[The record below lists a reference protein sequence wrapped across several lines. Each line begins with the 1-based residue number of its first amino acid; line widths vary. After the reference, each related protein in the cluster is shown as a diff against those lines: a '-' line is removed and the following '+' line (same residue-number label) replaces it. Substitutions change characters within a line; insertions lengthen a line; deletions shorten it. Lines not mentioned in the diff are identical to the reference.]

1 MAKTTRRH
9 LTDDE
14 RAQRRAQDRER
25 LEQAARDLLTSD
37 GWQRWIRVRARN
49 GLARYSVN
57 NQLLIALQA
66 PDAQFVAGFHAW
78 KDLGRRVSK
87 GQRGIRILA
96 PMPSRSRDDDQPTS
110 GGGKSDAD
118 ERPRTLFKSVA
129 VFDTLSRDLWSA
141 RIRGGPRRGTGA
153 C

>member
-1 MAKTTRRH
+1 MAKSTHRR

-25 LEQAARDLLTSD
+25 LEQAARELLTSD
-37 GWQRWIRVRARN
+37 GWQRWVRVRARN
-49 GLARYSVN
+49 GLARYSLG

-66 PDAQFVAGFHAW
+66 PDAQFVAGFHGW

-96 PMPSRSRDDDQPTS
+96 PMALRARDSDQKPAEENT
-110 GGGKSDAD
+110 AATD

-129 VFDTLSRDLWSA
+129 VFDTLSRDLAW
-141 RIRGGPRRGTGA
+141 RGGNAVGELDDSVR
-153 C
+153 